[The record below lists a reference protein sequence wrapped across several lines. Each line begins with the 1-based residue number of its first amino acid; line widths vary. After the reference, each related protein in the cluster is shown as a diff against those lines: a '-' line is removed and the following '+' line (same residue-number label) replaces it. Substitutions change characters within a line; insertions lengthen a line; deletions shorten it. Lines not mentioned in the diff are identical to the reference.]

1 MRGGAKRERETGR
14 EVEREGEFQDMGEI
28 SSLGK

>member
-14 EVEREGEFQDMGEI
+14 EVARERHVQDMGEI